1 MNNHY
6 IDGNDGRLGVLVQNS
21 GSTVARTVT
30 FRLARTVDGFAVAP
44 RTESLAAGEEQLFG
58 PFGPG
63 DYGGRLLVDVD
74 HAELTLVPI
83 RI

>member
-1 MNNHY
+1 M
-6 IDGNDGRLGVLVQNS
+6 IVKNS

-30 FRLARTVDGFAVAP
+30 FRLAKTVDGFAVAP
-44 RTESLAAGEEQLFG
+44 RTETLAAGEEQLFG

-63 DYGGRLLVDVD
+63 DYGGRLLVDAD
-74 HAELTLVPI
+74 HAELTLAPV